1 MSMKK
6 SSITYELCPECEM
19 QVQLK
24 AALSIQVC
32 PNCGKHI
39 IACSMCEDM
48 NCSSCELIKLKEIKY
63 GKESNSQDRLHIYT

>member
-1 MSMKK
+1 MT
-6 SSITYELCPECEM
+6 SITYELCPECEKE
-19 QVQLK
+19 VQLK

-48 NCSSCELIKLKEIKY
+48 NCSSCELIKLKDKRYKRY
-63 GKESNSQDRLHIYT
+63 GRVKKRMQKRITNN